1 MDKKT
6 KVLVY
11 IVIAAL
17 ILSVALT
24 FYRTVV
30 RGDFEVINIEVQEEQ
45 EEVGTQILPSTE
57 TLTPTE

>member
-30 RGDFEVINIEVQEEQ
+30 RGDFEVINIEVPEEQ